1 MKSTISSLFVFL
13 FTTTILFSQVN
24 VELLLEREEKNGIDN
39 SFTLSSDLD
48 AGNSED
54 WTLVNNYRTDWVQDR
69 FYTFFATYFKYKEA
83 GGTVSTRIGHFHIRS
98 IFNHRKRIMPE
109 VFVQNNFDNGF
120 NLNNRWLAGGG
131 LRIGAI
137 RVSSNNDS
145 NKVLNVDIGVG
156 AMYEYEDYRSPDRY
170 ISRYIKSTN
179 YINLYT
185 KLNENTNFQFITYF
199 QFSPKRFVDRVSLT
213 DIILDFKIFKRLSF
227 TVNLHYRYDNEP
239 PHGLKNY
246 DLELI
251 NGITFKF

>member
-1 MKSTISSLFVFL
+1 MKSTISIIFVFL

-24 VELLLEREEKNGIDN
+24 VELLLYEEDKNGFYN
-39 SFTLSSDLD
+39 SITLGSDLD

-54 WTLVNNYRTDWVQDR
+54 WTFTNDFRSDWIQDR
-69 FYTFFATYFKYKEA
+69 FYTFFVSYFKYKEA
-83 GGTVSTRIGHFHIRS
+83 DGTVSTRKGHFHLRS
-98 IFNHRKRIMPE
+98 ILNYDKSVMPE
-109 VFVQNNFDNGF
+109 LFVQNNFDNGL
-120 NLNNRWLAGGG
+120 NLSNRWLAGGG

-137 RVSSNNDS
+137 RVNSGNDS

-170 ISRYIKSTN
+170 ISRFIKSTN

-185 KLNENTNFQFITYF
+185 KLNENADFQFTSYF
-199 QFSPKRFVDRVSLT
+199 QFSPISILDRVFLS
-213 DIILDFKIFKRLSF
+213 DAILEFKIFKHLSF
-227 TVNLHYRYDNEP
+227 SVNLHYRYDNEP
-239 PHGLKNY
+239 PPGLKNY

>member
-1 MKSTISSLFVFL
+1 MKSIILCLFFFL
-13 FTTTILFSQVN
+13 FKTVTLFSQVN
-24 VELLLEREEKNGIDN
+24 VEMLLEREEKNGLDN

-54 WTLVNNYRTDWVQDR
+54 WTFVTDYRTDWVQDR
-69 FYTFFATYFKYKEA
+69 FYTFFVSYFKYKEA
-83 GGTVSTRIGHFHIRS
+83 SGTVSTRKAHFHFRS
-98 IFNHRKRIMPE
+98 ILNHRHRLMPE

-137 RVSSNNDS
+137 RVSSDNDS

-156 AMYEYEDYRSPDRY
+156 AMYEYEDYRSPNRY

-185 KLNENTNFQFITYF
+185 KLNENANFQFISYF
-199 QFSPKRFVDRVSLT
+199 QFSPKRFADRVSLT
-213 DIILDFKIFKRLSF
+213 DAILEFKIFKHLSF
-227 TVNLHYRYDNEP
+227 SVNLHYRYDNEP
-239 PHGLKNY
+239 PPGLKYY

-251 NGITFKF
+251 NGLTVKF